1 MHLLILTDECHGIP
15 AYDETRKLS
24 DCHVTCSNANKGWFK
39 RGCIAS
45 REPEASRSGIHNPR
59 NLHHTNKQIFKLK
72 PEYFRECICTRLN
85 KWVPKDV
92 YILIPQ
98 ICYVILT
105 WQNGLC
111 THDYVKILE
120 IQISLA
126 SLGGPNVITRVFTRG
141 IQEGQSHKRY
151 KDLIKQDWCSMREGS
166 QIKERRQPL

>member
-1 MHLLILTDECHGIP
+1 MCASVCVFIEIHLLMANVKEWHASVNFNWWMSWHSCLWWNKEVLW
-15 AYDETRKLS
+15 LS
-24 DCHVTCSNANKGWFK
+24 FICSNANKGWFK

-59 NLHHTNKQIFKLK
+59 KLHHTNKQIFKSK

-105 WQNGLC
+105 WQKGLC

-120 IQISLA
+120 IERLA
-126 SLGGPNVITRVFTRG
+126 
-141 IQEGQSHKRY
+141 
-151 KDLIKQDWCSMREGS
+151 
-166 QIKERRQPL
+166 